1 MAGKGSMV
9 FLKFWKA
16 AHKQQNI
23 QIYRTERSLLEKGKG
38 IIVSLKNIK
47 LGLIILIEMS
57 WIAAQIV
64 MGI

>member
-1 MAGKGSMV
+1 MAGKILKGSTQ
-9 FLKFWKA
+9 A
-16 AHKQQNI
+16 AKYPDLTN
-23 QIYRTERSLLEKGKG
+23 RKKSFRKGKG
-38 IIVSLKNIK
+38 IIVSLKNLK